1 MLKQKIFDLLK
12 SPDFNQQLNPLK
24 GFPFPKILNHLFAAL
39 CSEDEEI
46 KWHAVT
52 AMGFLVADLAER
64 DLEGARNILRRMMW
78 SLNEESGGI
87 GWGLPE
93 AMGEILARN
102 ENLAREFSPLLV
114 SYLQPDG
121 NFLEFEP
128 LQRGVLWA
136 IARLAESHPQILQF
150 LEADSYLL
158 AFLSSPDAP
167 ARGYAILALGKIG
180 KKESLLGL
188 EAYLQDETE
197 IPLYENQEF
206 RRVRISQLAW
216 EARKLSL
223 GFDTREQDPE
233 SAFEPSRYPPR
244 KV

>member
-1 MLKQKIFDLLK
+1 MLKQRIFDLLK
-12 SPDFNQQLNPLK
+12 SPDFNQQLNSLK
-24 GFPFPKILNHLFAAL
+24 DSPFHKTLNHLFSAL
-39 CSEDEEI
+39 CSEDEEL

-52 AMGFLVADLAER
+52 AMGFWVADLAER

-93 AMGEILARN
+93 AMGETLARD
-102 ENLAREFSPLLV
+102 ENLAREFAAILV
-114 SYLQPDG
+114 SYIQPEG

-136 IARLAESHPQILQF
+136 IGRLAESHPQILQT

-167 ARGYAILALGKIG
+167 ARGYAILALGRIG

-188 EAYLQDETE
+188 EAYLHDETE

-206 RRVRISQLAW
+206 KRVRISQLA
-216 EARKLSL
+216 RKALL
-223 GFDTREQDPE
+223 AVQRL
-233 SAFEPSRYPPR
+233 
-244 KV
+244 

>member
-1 MLKQKIFDLLK
+1 MLKQRIFDLLK
-12 SPDFNQQLNPLK
+12 SPDFNQQLNSLK
-24 GFPFPKILNHLFAAL
+24 EFPFPKILNHLFAAL
-39 CSEDEEI
+39 CSEGEEI

-52 AMGFLVADLAER
+52 AVGFLVADLAER

-93 AMGEILARN
+93 AMGEILARD
-102 ENLAREFSPLLV
+102 ENLAREFAAILV
-114 SYLQPDG
+114 SYIQPEG

-136 IARLAESHPQILQF
+136 IGRLAESHPQILHP

-167 ARGYAILALGKIG
+167 ARGYAILVLGRIG

-188 EAYLQDETE
+188 EAYLHDETE
-197 IPLYENQEF
+197 IPFYENQEF
-206 RRVRISQLAW
+206 KRVRISQLA
-216 EARKLSL
+216 RKALSVV
-223 GFDTREQDPE
+223 
-233 SAFEPSRYPPR
+233 SRP
-244 KV
+244 

>member
-1 MLKQKIFDLLK
+1 MKKQEVFDLLK
-12 SPDFNQQLNPLK
+12 SPDFNQRLNSLK
-24 GFPFPKILNHLFAAL
+24 EFPFPKILKHLFSAL
-39 CSEDEEI
+39 CREDEEI
-46 KWHAVT
+46 KWPAVT
-52 AMGFLVADLAER
+52 AMGFLVADLGGR

-102 ENLAREFSPLLV
+102 EDLAREFARFLV
-114 SYLQPDG
+114 SYLRPEG

-136 IARLAESHPQILQF
+136 IGRLAENHPQMLQS
-150 LEADSYLL
+150 LDAHSYLL
-158 AFLSSPDAP
+158 AFLSSPDAS
-167 ARGYAILALGKIG
+167 ARGHAILALGRIG
-180 KKESLLGL
+180 EKESLLAL

-206 RRVRISQLAW
+206 KRVRISQLA
-216 EARKLSL
+216 RKALRAVTKL
-223 GFDTREQDPE
+223 
-233 SAFEPSRYPPR
+233 
-244 KV
+244 

>member
-1 MLKQKIFDLLK
+1 MLKQRIFDLLK
-12 SPDFNQQLNPLK
+12 SPDFNQQLNSLK
-24 GFPFPKILNHLFAAL
+24 DFSFPKTLNHLFSAL

-52 AMGFLVADLAER
+52 AMGFGVADLAER
-64 DLEGARNILRRMMW
+64 DLEAARNILRRMVW

-102 ENLAREFSPLLV
+102 EGLAREFAPLLV
-114 SYLQPDG
+114 SYLQPSG
-121 NFLEFEP
+121 NFLDFEP
-128 LQRGVLWA
+128 LLRGALWA
-136 IARLAESHPQILQF
+136 VARLAESHPQILQT
-150 LEADSYLL
+150 LEADSCLL

-167 ARGYAILALGKIG
+167 ARGYAILALGRIG

-188 EAYLQDETE
+188 EAYLHDETE

-206 RRVRISQLAW
+206 RRVRISQLA
-216 EARKLSL
+216 RKALL
-223 GFDTREQDPE
+223 AVQRL
-233 SAFEPSRYPPR
+233 
-244 KV
+244 

>member
-1 MLKQKIFDLLK
+1 MLKQRIFDLLK
-12 SPDFNQQLNPLK
+12 SPDFNQQLNSLK
-24 GFPFPKILNHLFAAL
+24 DFPFPKTLNHLFSAL

-52 AMGFLVADLAER
+52 AMGFGVADLAER
-64 DLEGARNILRRMMW
+64 DLEAARNILRRMVW

-102 ENLAREFSPLLV
+102 EGLAREFAPLLV
-114 SYLQPDG
+114 SYLQPGG
-121 NFLEFEP
+121 NFLDFEP
-128 LQRGVLWA
+128 LLRGALWA
-136 IARLAESHPQILQF
+136 VARLAESHPQILQT
-150 LEADSYLL
+150 LEADSCLL

-167 ARGYAILALGKIG
+167 ARGYAILALGRIG

-188 EAYLQDETE
+188 EAYLHDETE

-206 RRVRISQLAW
+206 RRVRISQLA
-216 EARKLSL
+216 RKALL
-223 GFDTREQDPE
+223 AVQRL
-233 SAFEPSRYPPR
+233 
-244 KV
+244 